1 MHLSLFPV
9 YLFLFGAMA
18 VSPITSHVLDAA
30 RGTPAQGVPI
40 SISYAPTSEIASS
53 GQSSVI
59 GRGVTNSDGRC
70 PLLLDSEYVLKPGV
84 YTVHFDTKTYFAL
97 HGEKS
102 FYPFVDVT
110 FEIDQAAPHYHI
122 PLNLAPFSYTTYRGS

>member
-1 MHLSLFPV
+1 M
-9 YLFLFGAMA
+9 G

-30 RGTPAQGVPI
+30 RGQPAQGVPI
-40 SISYAPTSEIASS
+40 SISYAPSS
-53 GQSSVI
+53 QTAAAGQSGVI
-59 GRGVTNSDGRC
+59 ARGVTNNDGRC
-70 PLLLDSEYVLKPGV
+70 PSLLEPDYVLKPGV

-97 HGEKS
+97 YGEKS

-110 FEIDQAAPHYHI
+110 FEIDQPAPHYHI

>member
-1 MHLSLFPV
+1 M
-9 YLFLFGAMA
+9 G

-30 RGTPAQGVPI
+30 RGSPAQGVPI
-40 SISYAPTSEIASS
+40 TISYAPSSQAASA
-53 GQSSVI
+53 GQNSVI
-59 GRGVTNSDGRC
+59 GRGVTNNDGRC
-70 PLLLDSEYVLKPGV
+70 PSLLSADYELKAGV
-84 YTVHFDTKTYFAL
+84 YTVRFDTKTYFAL

-110 FEIDQAAPHYHI
+110 FEIEKAAPHYHI

>member
-1 MHLSLFPV
+1 M
-9 YLFLFGAMA
+9 G

-30 RGTPAQGVPI
+30 RGSPAQGVPI
-40 SISYAPTSEIASS
+40 TISYAPTSQAATA
-53 GQSSVI
+53 GQSTVI
-59 GRGVTNSDGRC
+59 ARGVTNNDGRC
-70 PLLLDSEYVLKPGV
+70 PALLEPSYVLNAGV
-84 YTVHFDTKTYFAL
+84 YTVRFDTKTYFAL

-102 FYPFVDVT
+102 FYPFVDVA

>member
-1 MHLSLFPV
+1 M
-9 YLFLFGAMA
+9 G

-30 RGTPAQGVPI
+30 RGAPAQGVPVT
-40 SISYAPTSEIASS
+40 ISYAPTSQAAAASQSTIIARS
-53 GQSSVI
+53 
-59 GRGVTNSDGRC
+59 VTNNDGRC
-70 PLLLDSEYVLKPGV
+70 PSLLEDTYVLKPGV
-84 YTVHFDTKTYFAL
+84 YTVRFDTKTYFAL

-110 FEIDQAAPHYHI
+110 FEIDQPAPHYHI